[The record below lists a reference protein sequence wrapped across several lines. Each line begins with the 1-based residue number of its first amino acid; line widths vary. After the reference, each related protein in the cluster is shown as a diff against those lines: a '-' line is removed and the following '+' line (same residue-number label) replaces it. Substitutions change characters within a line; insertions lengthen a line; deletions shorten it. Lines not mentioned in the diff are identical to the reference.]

1 MNLTKF
7 DKIVKWTAYSIEA
20 AMVITIIALS
30 IAVGAKNHKIKEYK
44 AAMKYQSGI
53 VDSLNRTVNDLWGQ
67 ECIRVETSCIINNKG
82 LVNVSQT
89 NQISKTIAT
98 YTRGEVL
105 MALDSLQSINNE
117 K

>member
-1 MNLTKF
+1 MNVTKL
-7 DKIVKWTAYSIEA
+7 DKIVKWIAYGIEA

-67 ECIRVETSCIINNKG
+67 DCIKVDVICNVQMKG
-82 LVNVSQT
+82 MVNIQQSTQVAKSV
-89 NQISKTIAT
+89 AT

-105 MALDSLQSINNE
+105 MAMDSLNRINNE